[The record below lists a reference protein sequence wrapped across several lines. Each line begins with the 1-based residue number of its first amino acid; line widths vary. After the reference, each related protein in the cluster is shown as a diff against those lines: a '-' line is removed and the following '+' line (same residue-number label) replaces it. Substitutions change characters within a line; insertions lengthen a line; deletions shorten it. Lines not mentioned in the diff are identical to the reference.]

1 MTEQKC
7 SAAAT
12 ETASQSDSSLWFDLS
27 KGLDLRYGRIT
38 ASTLYD
44 VAHGKKNHGVLV
56 QQILGVSKFKATL
69 AMNRAK
75 QLEEDAI
82 TRVETKFEV
91 KLNRIGS
98 TLNPK
103 YPIFEAFPD
112 ALCAEYILKI
122 KCPQHEKNIRN
133 YLSTDNKITAKY
145 NAQVQLQMF
154 LLNKKKCLFCLA
166 NPNFEISNT

>member
-1 MTEQKC
+1 MTVQKC

-12 ETASQSDSSLWFDLS
+12 ETSSQSGSSLWFDLS
-27 KGLDLRYGRIT
+27 KDLDLRY
-38 ASTLYD
+38 D
-44 VAHGKKNHGVLV
+44 VAHCKKNDGVLV
-56 QQILGVSKFKATL
+56 QQILGVSKYKAIL

-82 TRVETKFEV
+82 TPVETKIGV
-91 KLNRIGS
+91 KLNRTGLI
-98 TLNPK
+98 
-103 YPIFEAFPD
+103 
-112 ALCAEYILKI
+112 
-122 KCPQHEKNIRN
+122 
-133 YLSTDNKITAKY
+133 TDNKITAEY